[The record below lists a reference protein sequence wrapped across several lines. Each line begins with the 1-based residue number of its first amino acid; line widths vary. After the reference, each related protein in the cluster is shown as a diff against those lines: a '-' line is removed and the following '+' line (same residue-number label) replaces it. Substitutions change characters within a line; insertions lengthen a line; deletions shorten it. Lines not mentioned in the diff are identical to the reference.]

1 MILNLRKCHY
11 LIINKDIANESIE
24 LGMKTFHAEAD
35 QNFLGM
41 IIDKDTQ

>member
-11 LIINKDIANESIE
+11 LMINKNIANESIE

-41 IIDKDTQ
+41 IIDKDSQ